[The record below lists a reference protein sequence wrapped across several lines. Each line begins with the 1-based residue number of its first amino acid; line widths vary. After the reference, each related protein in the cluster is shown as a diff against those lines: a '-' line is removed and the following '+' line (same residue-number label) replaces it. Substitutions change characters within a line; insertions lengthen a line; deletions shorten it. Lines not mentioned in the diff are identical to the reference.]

1 MNVLE
6 VRGTVGAWLDK
17 DDRKLICI
25 EFFSRTSEDCKRIVM
40 EYNRLARTYPQAV
53 FLRLDVDAQSEEVS
67 RYKVTRVPTFIF
79 FYCGEEKERYVGTD
93 EYLLEAAIQQY
104 SQINQ
109 VPFPHSA
116 PVELSKHNAQ
126 RVETKRLES
135 RDQASVSPRGDLRR
149 QGSASHSQPQSYRL
163 GTKRNL
169 SAQSPSPAPAP
180 SPAPK
185 PQPVDPLSSVRSTLS
200 EMGFSSEVIN
210 CALRLTDKRDVESL
224 VEMATLVSNNVSKS
238 AGTEWDMAEQMLRLS
253 KSSIID
259 RQREKVQEK
268 SDNEVRANEA
278 AKVQK
283 KREEE
288 EQHRKKV
295 IEQFNSDHNFSTE
308 SPTTI
313 ETTSVEKAVILVD
326 SIFAQSQY
334 NIGRNALRMIQ
345 KILKNTELP
354 DPKYRMLRK
363 DSNVLR
369 TTVGAATGGIA
380 LLNIA
385 GFELVGDNYV
395 MKTRNDSLVNGIIQT
410 IDKRIM
416 PQSRLVK

>member
-25 EFFSRTSEDCKRIVM
+25 EFFSRTYSLNTDSYSRSEDCKRIVM

-200 EMGFSSEVIN
+200 ERGFSSEVIN

-238 AGTEWDMAEQMLRLS
+238 ASTEWDMAVMEWRRVHVQEQMLRLS
-253 KSSIID
+253 KSNIID

-308 SPTTI
+308 SP
-313 ETTSVEKAVILVD
+313 
-326 SIFAQSQY
+326 
-334 NIGRNALRMIQ
+334 
-345 KILKNTELP
+345 
-354 DPKYRMLRK
+354 
-363 DSNVLR
+363 
-369 TTVGAATGGIA
+369 
-380 LLNIA
+380 
-385 GFELVGDNYV
+385 
-395 MKTRNDSLVNGIIQT
+395 
-410 IDKRIM
+410 
-416 PQSRLVK
+416 